1 MGQFQMKV
9 LLGVVGVGIAAG
21 QCVKEYLKRDLPAPS
36 PLTVEVNPSHE
47 NTKAKGT
54 ERSFY
59 DYSIPLNLTEME
71 TEIVYKEGKKPDVI
85 IVPEGFSS
93 RAFLEKIVSGGQTGV
108 DRAAL
113 DFGWH
118 HEIKIGGWCPKG
130 RYAEDGVID
139 SRYPLRETEQ
149 ADVTWRTEFNARDS
163 DGSLVLIENHLM
175 RGTGYTRDMAIRHQ
189 KPYWIQ
195 PIDSP
200 FDKEEFSRWL
210 LANDIRVLNIG
221 GPRESDQPGSVY
233 DNARA
238 LLEKI
243 ID

>member
-1 MGQFQMKV
+1 MDRFQKDV
-9 LLGVVGVGIAAG
+9 ITGVVGIAIAAG
-21 QCVKEYLKRDLPAPS
+21 GCEKQDPNKD
-36 PLTVEVNPSHE
+36 
-47 NTKAKGT
+47 
-54 ERSFY
+54 SFT
-59 DYSIPLNLTEME
+59 DYSIRLDLTTVPAE
-71 TEIVYKEGKKPDVI
+71 VVHKEGKRPDEI
-85 IVPEGFSS
+85 IVPEGFSP
-93 RAFLEKIVSGGQTGV
+93 RAFLEKIVSGGQSGV

-113 DFGWH
+113 DFGLDH
-118 HEIKIGGWCPKG
+118 KIQIGGWCPKG

-149 ADVTWRTEFNARDS
+149 AEVTWRTEFNARDS
-163 DGSLVLIENHLM
+163 DGSLVLVENHLM
-175 RGTGYTRDMAIRHQ
+175 RGTGYTREMARKHD

-195 PIDSP
+195 PVDAP

-233 DNARA
+233 DKARA

-243 ID
+243 IH

>member
-1 MGQFQMKV
+1 MDQFQRN
-9 LLGVVGVGIAAG
+9 LLTGAVTIGIFGGGCAKDDSTSN
-21 QCVKEYLKRDLPAPS
+21 QTT
-36 PLTVEVNPSHE
+36 PLTTEMKGEHNPAE
-47 NTKAKGT
+47 GAQ
-54 ERSFY
+54 RSFH
-59 DYSIPLNLTEME
+59 DYSIPLSLTDVRA
-71 TEIVYKEGKKPDVI
+71 EIVYKEGRRPDSI

-113 DFGWH
+113 DFGLD
-118 HEIKIGGWCPKG
+118 HEIAIGGWCPKG

-139 SRYPLRETEQ
+139 SRYPLIETEQ
-149 ADVTWRTEFNARDS
+149 AEVTWRTEFNARDS
-163 DGSLVLIENHLM
+163 DGSLVLVENHLM
-175 RGTGYTRDMAIRHQ
+175 RGTGYTREMAIKHQ

-195 PIDSP
+195 PLDAP

-210 LANDIRVLNIG
+210 IANNIRVLNIG